1 MIKAV
6 IIDFDDTLC
15 LTEEATFNLENEV
28 LRQMGRAP
36 MARETHRSTWGQP
49 LFEAIKT
56 RSPGVDVEEFRRLV
70 DVVQA
75 EWVEGKK
82 IDVVDEMRLAAMDAL
97 MEQGKKLYILTSRT
111 HQEVRHILA
120 PDHGL
125 AGRITAFYYRDVME
139 FHKPDPRAF
148 DILLNDHGFDRN
160 ECVYVGDSPSDAVA
174 AKQAG
179 MHFICSLESGV
190 RTEEDFE
197 GLATDVFIPRFVDLP
212 AAVALLD
219 NKLAVLA

>member
-6 IIDFDDTLC
+6 IVDFDDTLC
-15 LTEEATFNLENEV
+15 LTEEATFYLENEV
-28 LRQMGRAP
+28 LRQMGRTP
-36 MARETHRSTWGQP
+36 MPREIHKSTWGQP
-49 LFEAIKT
+49 LFDAIKT
-56 RSPGVDVEEFRRLV
+56 RSPGVDVERFRQLI
-70 DVVQA
+70 DEVQTN
-75 EWVEGKK
+75 WVGLGK
-82 IDVVDEMRLAAMDAL
+82 IDAVDELRLAALDAL

-111 HQEVRHILA
+111 HQEVRHLMA

-125 AGRITAFYYRDVME
+125 ASRITTFYYRDVME

-148 DILLNDHGFDRN
+148 DVLLNDHGFDRN

-174 AKQAG
+174 AKQAH

-197 GLATDVFIPRFVDLP
+197 GLRTDVFIPRFSDLP

-219 NKLAVLA
+219 KNLAIA